1 MITQLKVFIF
11 FIFLLSSQLAISQY
25 NEYDWEERDT
35 WMDTAYIF
43 EKAGI
48 TSGSFVADIGCH
60 EGYLSI
66 RLANTVGEKGEVYAV
81 DVRED
86 RLETLRE
93 NLQKRDLKNVNVIHG
108 DYDNPKLPKNQLDAV
123 IIMDTYH
130 EMTDY
135 MTILEH
141 VKTSLKP
148 GGRIIIIEKQK
159 SKIRDQ
165 SRKSQTNSH
174 SMTPKYVKKE
184 LLSAG
189 FKQIVQKSKMGFWE
203 NDKDKI
209 IWMLI
214 AKKPE

>member
-1 MITQLKVFIF
+1 MITQLKGFIF
-11 FIFLLSSQLAISQY
+11 IIFLLSSQLAISQY

-66 RLANTVGEKGEVYAV
+66 RLANTVGENGEVYAV

-86 RLETLRE
+86 RLETLKE
-93 NLQKRDLKNVNVIHG
+93 NLTKRDLKNVNVIHG
-108 DYDNPKLPKNQLDAV
+108 DYDNPKLPKNLLDAV

-141 VKTSLKP
+141 VKASLKP
-148 GGRIIIIEKQK
+148 DGRIVIIEKQK
-159 SKIRDQ
+159 QKVRDQ
-165 SRKSQTNSH
+165 SRTSQTDAH
-174 SMTPKYVKKE
+174 SMVPKYVRKE

-189 FKQIVQKSKMGFWE
+189 FKNLVQKSKMGFWE
-203 NDKDKI
+203 NNPEKI
-209 IWMLI
+209 IWMLV
-214 AKKPE
+214 AVKPE

>member
-1 MITQLKVFIF
+1 MKPQFKVIIIFI
-11 FIFLLSSQLAISQY
+11 LMLSSQLVISQY
-25 NEYDWEERDT
+25 KEYDWEERDK

-66 RLANTVGEKGEVYAV
+66 HLAKRVGEEGQVFAV

-86 RLETLRE
+86 RLETLKD
-93 NLQKRDLKNVNVIHG
+93 NLKKRDLNNVNVIHG
-108 DYDNPKLPKNQLDAV
+108 DYDDPKLPKNLLDAV

-141 VKTSLKP
+141 VKTSLKQ

-159 SKIRDQ
+159 NRIRDQ
-165 SRKSQTNSH
+165 SRASQTDSH

-189 FKQIVQKSKMGFWE
+189 FKQVIQKSKMGFWE

-209 IWMLI
+209 FWMLV
-214 AKKPE
+214 ATKE